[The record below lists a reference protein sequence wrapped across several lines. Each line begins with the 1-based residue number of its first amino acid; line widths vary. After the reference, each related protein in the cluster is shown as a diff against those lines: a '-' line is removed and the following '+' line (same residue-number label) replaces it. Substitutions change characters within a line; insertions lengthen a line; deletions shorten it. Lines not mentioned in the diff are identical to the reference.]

1 MLVTAEGVKVPSLTE
16 RLIMKW
22 IVVLIVLLGLAAPT
36 MAQAQCSDSDLHGRR
51 PYGDYCYG
59 SDSGW
64 YGAKRG
70 VDSAEE
76 TKRILQDY
84 YTDEDVTIGKIVKK
98 ENYFDAEILDRN
110 NRIVDRVIVDRRTGR
125 IRSIY

>member
-1 MLVTAEGVKVPSLTE
+1 MLVTAEGMKAPSLTE

-22 IVVLIVLLGLAAPT
+22 IVVLIVLLGLATPT

-59 SDSGW
+59 PGGGW

-70 VDSAEE
+70 VDSTGEA
-76 TKRILQDY
+76 KSVLQDY
-84 YTDEDVTIGKIVKK
+84 YAGDDVTIGKIVKK